1 MLLKGFFSTV
11 ELEEFG
17 TGKIFPHENTR
28 SAAKADRLHLLE
40 ACRANFSPI
49 FSLYSDPEHRVMQL
63 LEAAVDLK
71 TPRIDF
77 RDDAGLRQR
86 IWSITDPTVLQ
97 TVCDLMKPKSLFIAD
112 GHHRYETSLRYRQL
126 RREQDETMPSRD
138 HRRNHTTAS

>member
-1 MLLKGFFSTV
+1 MLQPSSYLYMIDYRPPGDSEAAPRVLKGFFSTV

-63 LEAAVDLK
+63 LETAVDLK
-71 TPRIDF
+71 TPASTF
-77 RDDAGLRQR
+77 A
-86 IWSITDPTVLQ
+86 
-97 TVCDLMKPKSLFIAD
+97 
-112 GHHRYETSLRYRQL
+112 
-126 RREQDETMPSRD
+126 TMPDSGNGFGASPI
-138 HRRNHTTAS
+138 RRSCRRCAI